1 MIRVKLVAPF
11 ELEGIDSEGCVDLPD
26 GARVK
31 DLLSRVQGLPLYARF
46 LPIAVNG
53 DQVERSYRLKDG
65 DMVLFI
71 MPVSGG

>member
-11 ELEGIDSEGCVDLPD
+11 ELDGIDSDDCVELPD

-31 DLLSRVQGLPLYARF
+31 DLLRRVHGLPFYARF
-46 LPIAVNG
+46 LPMAVNG
-53 DQVERSYRLKDG
+53 DQVKSSHRLKDG
-65 DMVLFI
+65 DMVVFI

>member
-11 ELEGIDSEGCVDLPD
+11 ELDGIDSDGCVDLPD

-31 DLLSRVQGLPLYARF
+31 DLLRRVRGFPPYARF
-46 LPIAVNG
+46 FPVAVNG
-53 DQVERSYRLKDG
+53 DQVKRSHCLKDG
-65 DMVLFI
+65 DTVVFI

>member
-11 ELEGIDSEGCVDLPD
+11 ELDGIDSDGCVDLPD
-26 GARVK
+26 GARVN
-31 DLLSRVQGLPLYARF
+31 DLLRRVRGLPLYARL

-53 DQVERSYRLKDG
+53 DQVKRSHRLKNG

>member
-11 ELEGIDSEGCVDLPD
+11 KLDGIDPEGCIDLPD
-26 GARVK
+26 GARVR
-31 DLLSRVQGLPLYARF
+31 DLWGRIHGFPLYARF

-53 DQVERSYRLKDG
+53 DQVKRSHPLKDG

>member
-11 ELEGIDSEGCVDLPD
+11 ELVGIDSDGCVDLPD

-31 DLLSRVQGLPLYARF
+31 DLFRRVHGFPLYARF
-46 LPIAVNG
+46 LPVAVNG
-53 DQVERSYRLKDG
+53 DQVKRSHCLKDG